1 MPHAQPEPVPDP
13 PSLLRFPAGMESV
26 LASSTNPAHAALSFP
41 PNLPSPDPS
50 PGLCRRPPPPA
61 SQSQA
66 FYRWGSAQRP
76 SPQRRL
82 PKAEQGPPVPISFPS
97 YPASFPPISGLMVMQ
112 SPPPRG
118 GSPLPAQSLPPT
130 PPQGPSPSWWVGE
143 TRGQSSKVEAG
154 GNPSR
159 AWGGAFYFMDSWEPW
174 RFYEQ
179 GSDESSP
186 RKGPRPPGHHQMVT
200 VMG

>member
-1 MPHAQPEPVPDP
+1 
-13 PSLLRFPAGMESV
+13 MESV
-26 LASSTNPAHAALSFP
+26 LASSTNPAHAALSPHQPLQPRPQPWTLPVPSSPSFP
-41 PNLPSPDPS
+41 KPGFLSL
-50 PGLCRRPPPPA
+50 GLCSEATSSEVPSQGGTGPACAHLPPLLSSFISSHFRAHGDAEHPPP
-61 SQSQA
+61 
-66 FYRWGSAQRP
+66 G
-76 SPQRRL
+76 
-82 PKAEQGPPVPISFPS
+82 
-97 YPASFPPISGLMVMQ
+97 
-112 SPPPRG
+112 G
-118 GSPLPAQSLPPT
+118 GSPLPAQSLPPPT

-159 AWGGAFYFMDSWEPW
+159 AWGGGFYFMDSWEPW

-200 VMG
+200 VVG